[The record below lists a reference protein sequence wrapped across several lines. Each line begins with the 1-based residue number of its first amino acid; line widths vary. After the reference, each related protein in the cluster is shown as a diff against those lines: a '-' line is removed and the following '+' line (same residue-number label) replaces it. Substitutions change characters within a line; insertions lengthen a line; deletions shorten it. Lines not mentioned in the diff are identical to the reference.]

1 MATLEETVAASLEEA
16 TMWRGV
22 EIEAERNV
30 KVAEEALEAA
40 RKRKQEATAL
50 VAKWESIAEDF
61 KSRVKEKSD
70 GS

>member
-1 MATLEETVAASLEEA
+1 MATLEETLAASLEEV
-16 TMWRGV
+16 TLWRGV

-40 RKRKQEATAL
+40 RRRQQEAKAL

-61 KSRVKEKSD
+61 KGRVEEKSD